1 MACCLVQCL
10 CLVAG
15 FVAWIAEVILVSAL
29 VAWRVVVCY
38 VLSTMLG
45 CEAFIVNVMLAWD
58 ARMLGMLS
66 CAVFLLGC

>member
-1 MACCLVQCL
+1 
-10 CLVAG
+10 LVAG
-15 FVAWIAEVILVSAL
+15 FVAWIAEVMLVSAL

-45 CEAFIVNVMLAWD
+45 CEAYIVNVMLAWD

-66 CAVFLLGC
+66 CAASLLGC